1 MTPHTTIH
9 HLRTMLVVLLS
20 ALSLGALVAR
30 PAPAAAADASWTVKT
45 AANDFGA
52 DRKDYGYTLSA
63 GGRIEDGIE
72 IVNQG
77 ATPLRLSLRP
87 ADAVLDAAGRIDM
100 AGAGAR
106 AAGVGAWVHVQQ
118 QAVTVDPGATLTVPF
133 VVTPPRGAA
142 AGDHVG
148 GIVTTAPDGRRA
160 GLQMRLRVSGALKP
174 ALAVSGVHV
183 EYDGSANPVGSG
195 AATVSYTVRNTG
207 NTILSAHQAVSVAG
221 PLGVWRRSAGRVA
234 DTPALPPGA
243 AWTVSAPLRDVAPAL
258 RARATVKVT
267 PLLVDAAGSTS
278 PLAVVQASGGTWA
291 LPWTL
296 LVALI
301 LLVGLVVVIVRR
313 VGVPRRRR
321 RVRGAVA

>member
-1 MTPHTTIH
+1 MTPHTTTP
-9 HLRTMLVVLLS
+9 HLRTMLVVVLS

-30 PAPAAAADASWTVKT
+30 PAPAAAADASWTVRT
-45 AANDFGA
+45 AANDFGT
-52 DRKDYGYTLSA
+52 DRTDYGYTLSA

-77 ATPLRLSLRP
+77 TTALHLSLRP

-100 AGAGAR
+100 AGASAR
-106 AAGVGAWVHVQQ
+106 AAGVGAWVHLQQ

-133 VVTPPRGAA
+133 VLTPPRGAA

-148 GIVTTAPDGRRA
+148 GIVTTAGGRRA
-160 GLQMRLRVSGALKP
+160 GLQIRLRVSGALRP

-195 AATVSYTVRNTG
+195 DATVSYTVRNTG
-207 NTILSAHQAVSVAG
+207 NTTLSARQAVSVAG
-221 PLGVWRRSAGRVA
+221 PLGVWRRGAGRVA
-234 DTPALPPGA
+234 DTPALPPGTS
-243 AWTVSAPLRDVAPAL
+243 WTVSAPVRDVAPAL
-258 RARATVKVT
+258 RARASVKVT

-278 PLAVVQASGGTWA
+278 PLRAVSASGGTWT

-301 LLVGLVVVIVRR
+301 LLVGLVVVVVRR
-313 VGVPRRRR
+313 VGVPRRRGR
-321 RVRGAVA
+321 GVRGAVA

>member
-1 MTPHTTIH
+1 MTPHTTNH

-30 PAPAAAADASWTVKT
+30 PAPSAAADASWTVKT

-77 ATPLRLSLRP
+77 TTPLRVSLRP

-106 AAGVGAWVHVQQ
+106 AAGVGAWVHLQQ
-118 QAVTVDPGATLTVPF
+118 QEVTVDPGATLTVPF

-148 GIVTTAPDGRRA
+148 GIVTTAGGRRA

-183 EYDGSANPVGSG
+183 EYDGSANPIGSG

-207 NTILSAHQAVSVAG
+207 NAILSARQAVSVEG
-221 PLGVWRRSAGRVA
+221 PLGVWRRSAARVA

-243 AWTVSAPLRDVAPAL
+243 TWTVSAPLRDVAPAL
-258 RARATVKVT
+258 RARATVKLT

-296 LVALI
+296 LVVLI
-301 LLVGLVVVIVRR
+301 LLVGLLVVGVRR